1 MMDGTEPVEEELKKR
16 GRGAWLFRGAFGEFM
31 GHLLDMGKYGRSM
44 ANLLGNGR
52 SMRIYENLW

>member
-16 GRGAWLFRGAFGEFM
+16 GRGAWLFRGAFGGVHGTSM
-31 GHLLDMGKYGRSM
+31 MGKYGRSM